1 MKVLNLTQH
10 LATPEQIAAGVV
22 EPAIDAKKQLV
33 SLLTFEQLPT
43 AAEIR
48 SRAYDIAA
56 VARSQYVTEP
66 TEGVRFTHAMIGGAP
81 YLMGPLEIA
90 LRASQ
95 ITPVYAFSVRES
107 VDEVQPDG
115 SVRKVAVFR
124 HVGFV
129 GLDQE
134 IESDE
139 PETLSE
145 EKCARYRDLAASH
158 LTATKDHMNPSFPA
172 QFARLSIL
180 YRAGNLAA
188 DRVQAAAAALPVNS
202 PERRAEQDRYGVLLG
217 LLNALQIE
225 IDAMTVSVAAEVLA
239 DPETVLADL
248 RFYVGEKL
256 RLQLAQPLDLTEP
269 VEVVDAGPELAA
281 LLFDQRAALV
291 GEGGTA

>member
-22 EPAIDAKKQLV
+22 EPAIDAKKQIV

-56 VARSQYVTEP
+56 VARSQYVTEQ

-115 SVRKVAVFR
+115 SVRKLAVFR
-124 HVGFV
+124 HGGFIGV
-129 GLDQE
+129 EEVD
-134 IESDE
+134 SDE
-139 PETLSE
+139 PGLLSE
-145 EKCARYRDLAASH
+145 EEAARYCELPTAH
-158 LTATKDHMNPSFPA
+158 LTPTTANSVTALFEAMRTSDDAYNLE
-172 QFARLSIL
+172 LS
-180 YRAGNLAA
+180 A
-188 DRVQAAAAALPVNS
+188 DGHVGRWS
-202 PERRAEQDRYGVLLG
+202 CEDY
-217 LLNALQIE
+217 LQIGRTAE
-225 IDAMTVSVAAEVLA
+225 IVAI
-239 DPETVLADL
+239 L
-248 RFYVGEKL
+248 RDGIVY
-256 RLQLAQPLDLTEP
+256 QY
-269 VEVVDAGPELAA
+269 
-281 LLFDQRAALV
+281 
-291 GEGGTA
+291 

>member
-158 LTATKDHMNPSFPA
+158 LTATTAESVTALFQEMKASDDAYNFE
-172 QFARLSIL
+172 LS
-180 YRAGNLAA
+180 A
-188 DRVQAAAAALPVNS
+188 DGQVGRWS
-202 PERRAEQDRYGVLLG
+202 CEDY
-217 LLNALQIE
+217 LQIGRT
-225 IDAMTVSVAAEVLA
+225 A
-239 DPETVLADL
+239 
-248 RFYVGEKL
+248 
-256 RLQLAQPLDLTEP
+256 
-269 VEVVDAGPELAA
+269 ELAA
-281 LLFDQRAALV
+281 VLRDGIVYQY
-291 GEGGTA
+291 